1 MFLNEKQNYA
11 LAIAKE
17 GHNFLH
23 MGSAGTDKTHVL
35 TEIYNQLSKAD
46 KNVQL
51 TCRTGIARP
60 AYTVRYKA
68 DTVHQ
73 FSGIDDGRPRY

>member
-17 GHNFLH
+17 GHNSLL
-23 MGSAGTDKTHVL
+23 MGSAGTGKTHVL
-35 TEIYNQLSKAD
+35 TETYNQLSKAG

-51 TCRTGIARP
+51 TCTTGIART
-60 AYTVRYKA
+60 AYTIRYKA

-73 FSGIDDGRPRY
+73 